1 MRSRHFTLRFVALVL
16 IPAGAPLGCD
26 VGAPSRVEA
35 PADTAAGEVTFELA
49 GIGGAALIV
58 PVHINGQGPYDLV
71 LDTGA
76 TLTCVDQE
84 LAQQL
89 GLPERRGQLALG
101 AGVGVAGRVRVVAVD
116 SLRVGA
122 ARAFDL
128 TACVLDL
135 QQLRS
140 ISPRVQGLL
149 GLNFLR
155 SFRVT
160 LDFERNVLLLA
171 ASGRR

>member
-1 MRSRHFTLRFVALVL
+1 ML
-16 IPAGAPLGCD
+16 LGCD
-26 VGAPSRVEA
+26 AGLPARVEA
-35 PADTAAGEVTFELA
+35 PVDSAAGEVGFELA
-49 GIGGAALIV
+49 GFGGAALIV
-58 PVHINGQGPYDLV
+58 PVYVNGEGPFDLV

-76 TLTCVDQE
+76 TLTCIDQE

-89 GLPERRGQLALG
+89 GLQERRGQVALG
-101 AGVGVAGRVRVVAVD
+101 AGVGGAGRVRLVTVD
-116 SLRVGA
+116 SLRVGD
-122 ARAFDL
+122 ARSYAL
-128 TACVLDL
+128 SACVLDL

-160 LDFERNVLLLA
+160 LDFNRNVLLLE
-171 ASGRR
+171 GE